1 MTIRE
6 TQEWLCL
13 HGLIVKI
20 DGIDGPATQAALRE
34 FQRRNLLTYGSA
46 DVDHAL
52 TRPLAAASD
61 MTKIYAESFAGAVTR
76 VAKHLLKFHPRE
88 VGGQNRGPWV
98 RYFMRGKEGVDYP
111 WCCGAVSVILA
122 LADTVFPSNP
132 FAYTMSC
139 DALAGQAYNKNRLTE
154 QHTGL
159 QPGSLFLLRGKKSG
173 DWVHTGV
180 VTAFNVDHFLTVEG
194 NSNDEGSRE
203 GHEMCARIRAYN
215 NVDFV
220 RL

>member
-1 MTIRE
+1 MTVKE
-6 TQEWLCL
+6 MQEWLCL
-13 HGLIVKI
+13 HGLSVKI

-34 FQRRNLLTYGSA
+34 FQRMNWITDLTPEHLAKPLLDA
-46 DVDHAL
+46 VDVTAL
-52 TRPLAAASD
+52 RAAVFAEAVVKVASH
-61 MTKIYAESFAGAVTR
+61 Y
-76 VAKHLLKFHPRE
+76 LKFRPRE

-98 RYFMRGKEGVDYP
+98 RHFMRGKEGVDYP
-111 WCCGAVSVILA
+111 WCCGSVSVLLA
-122 LADTVFPSNP
+122 KADTVCAGNP
-132 FAYTMSC
+132 FTYTMSC
-139 DALAGQAYNKNRLTE
+139 DNLAAQAYSHNRLTE
-154 QHTGL
+154 NHQGL
-159 QPGSLFLLRGKKSG
+159 RPGSLFLLRGKKSG

-180 VTAFNVDHFLTVEG
+180 VTAFNADHYTTIEG